1 MSNENF
7 AVSNVS
13 QALARSAD
21 ALPVHGPAVLS
32 DADCIALL
40 QWMLRHDTTV
50 QQGREEGFAGE
61 LAAYLA
67 ERGIDSRIIQ
77 GDAGRANLLAVIDSG
92 RPGPH
97 VVFCGHSDTV
107 PLGDRAWRKPPF
119 GGEVE
124 DGRIYGRGSSD
135 MKGGLAA
142 LVASFLDLAAADDW
156 SGRLTLAVAYGE
168 ETGSEGARLMAS
180 DGSLGPFDAMIIAEP
195 TSNRVVRTHKGALW
209 LAVTAI
215 GRTGHGSMP
224 QMGINALEM
233 VIRFGDRLRQLDA
246 FRVSHSLL
254 GQPTIC
260 LTRLQGGTQ
269 VNVIPDR
276 AAAEFDL
283 RTLPGQDHDAIL
295 AEIQG
300 VAREIEADYAG
311 GRIIVEILNSL
322 PALDTKAESPIVL
335 AALESRSALDM
346 PEDDAGGASY
356 FTDGSVLQV
365 LGQDILVLG
374 PGDPAQAHQTDE
386 SLDLS
391 DFLASRRIYT
401 RMTRRLLCSC
411 VDETKSSAR
420 HS

>member
-1 MSNENF
+1 MSNKDS
-7 AVSNVS
+7 AVPNPS
-13 QALARSAD
+13 QTLARSVD
-21 ALPVHGPAVLS
+21 ALPAHAGVVLS
-32 DADCIALL
+32 DADCVALL
-40 QWMLRHDTTV
+40 QWMLRHDTTA
-50 QQGREEGFAGE
+50 QQGREQGFADE

-67 ERGIDSRIIQ
+67 ERGIASRIVP

-124 DGRIYGRGSSD
+124 GGRIHGRGSSD

-168 ETGSEGARLMAS
+168 ETGSEGAKLMAG

-195 TSNRVVRTHKGALW
+195 TSNRVVRAHKGALW

-224 QMGINALEM
+224 KMGINALEM
-233 VIRFGDRLRQLDA
+233 VIKLGERLRRLDV
-246 FRVSHSLL
+246 FGMSDQLL
-254 GQPTIC
+254 GEPTIC

-276 AAAEFDL
+276 AVAEFDL
-283 RTLPGQDHDAIL
+283 RTLPGQDHGAIL
-295 AEIQG
+295 AEIG
-300 VAREIEADYAG
+300 SIAREIEADYVG
-311 GRIIVEILNSL
+311 GRIIVEVLNSL
-322 PALDTKAESPIVL
+322 PALDTRAESPIIL
-335 AALESRSALDM
+335 AARESRIALGM
-346 PEDDAGGASY
+346 PDDDAGGASY
-356 FTDGSVLQV
+356 FTDGSVLQA

-374 PGDPAQAHQTDE
+374 PGDAAQAHQTDE

-401 RMTRRLLCSC
+401 RIARRLLCLC
-411 VDETKSSAR
+411 VDETTSSAR
-420 HS
+420 RS